1 MKNTGQDIVN
11 AIVQRLVDT
20 NVRAYDHNVVN
31 LLKTLNFQEVNQLF
45 SFGDVQRWHNERIVK

>member
-45 SFGDVQRWHNERIVK
+45 SFGDVQNWHNERIVK